1 MPRRRRLLRRVSWLA
16 ATLLAGALAAGPA
29 AASLTGVCPDGS
41 MFIVKKE
48 ADVPC
53 PDAKLVAPHEM
64 PPIRPTHLPRPYA
77 WEVFQ
82 RKQDPN
88 NPYNMVDTARQ
99 VREGEMSPE
108 DAAGPETA
116 PGPQSPPTQHSATTA
131 PVATATPTQP
141 LPPVSAASPPSR
153 PLELSPEERRDL
165 ALIVELSQ
173 QRVPVGFAQPS
184 ETSPALRVRLAHSQ
198 AFQAR
203 VHASRG
209 GPAAGPVVLFRAEA
223 VAPGAFYANFTFAQ
237 GHTAFH
243 PNPEAA
249 HQLGVIEGSLGPL
262 AAGQSVLGYVVL
274 PAHLDVAQSMD
285 VYWND
290 HRLVATLR
298 P

>member
-1 MPRRRRLLRRVSWLA
+1 MPRRRLSLRRVPRLA
-16 ATLLAGALAAGPA
+16 GALLAGALAAGPA

-48 ADVPC
+48 ADIPC
-53 PDAKLVAPHEM
+53 PAAKLVAPHEM

-77 WEVFQ
+77 WEVF
-82 RKQDPN
+82 REKQDPN
-88 NPYNMVDTARQ
+88 NPYNLVDKARQ
-99 VREGEMSPE
+99 VRGGEIVPE
-108 DAAGPETA
+108 AAAGPEAA
-116 PGPQSPPTQHSATTA
+116 PAPQGAPTQHSA

-141 LPPVSAASPPSR
+141 LPPVSAAPPPA
-153 PLELSPEERRDL
+153 PLLSLSPEERRDL

-184 ETSPALRVRLAHSQ
+184 ETSPTLRVQLAHSP
-198 AFQAR
+198 AFEAR
-203 VHASRG
+203 VKASRG
-209 GPAAGPVVLFRAEA
+209 GPAAGPVILFRAEA

-243 PNPEAA
+243 PTPEDSR
-249 HQLGVIEGSLGPL
+249 QLGVLEGSLGPL
-262 AAGQSVLGYVVL
+262 AAGESVLGYVVL
-274 PAHLDVAQSMD
+274 PAHLDVAQPMD

-290 HRLVATLR
+290 HRVVATLR